1 MPTVYA
7 NMLGVSSDLAKRLCH
22 TGVVTNHDEIL
33 AAAAAR
39 YREFLTARQELGEAI
54 RAAAAD
60 GVRQV
65 DILRATDHVWTREQV
80 RQVCKKGDE
89 A

>member
-1 MPTVYA
+1 M
-7 NMLGVSSDLAKRLCH
+7 
-22 TGVVTNHDEIL
+22 TNHEQTL

-39 YREFLTARQELGEAI
+39 YREFLTARQELGDAI
-54 RAAAAD
+54 RAADAD

-80 RQVCKKGDE
+80 RQVCKKGE
-89 A
+89 RQKR

>member
-1 MPTVYA
+1 M
-7 NMLGVSSDLAKRLCH
+7 SSDLAKRLCH
-22 TGVVTNHDEIL
+22 TAGVNHEEKL

-39 YREFLTARQELGEAI
+39 YREFLNAREELGDAI

-60 GVRQV
+60 DVRQV
-65 DILRATDHVWTREQV
+65 DILRAIDNVWTREKV
-80 RQVCKKGDE
+80 RQECRKNREE